1 MGAPS
6 ITYEAPKVEK
16 DKTFEKLMQY
26 QLERQLDLDQK
37 ALKSEDRQIA
47 QERGRRE
54 TGALG
59 FDAYADRI
67 ASQVKTGIT
76 PYNTAEQLL
85 QNYVSDYK
93 LDQKFM
99 PVTETRT
106 KFVYQDILDDE
117 GKPTGEKEKVEQ
129 EYEYTMPGA
138 TPGFT
143 FDYQTQVADKL
154 SGLYDEFYG
163 TRDAEG
169 GFVTDPL
176 TGKVDRGIR
185 GKQFEAGVQKAYQDL
200 FGRDAKADELT
211 EAFEEFDANLLTD
224 YSSFKADLKD
234 SEAYRKKFNDN
245 YFDNY
250 YDMLYGSSVEDR
262 IVGEGDEA
270 QVTKLRNYAFDASMM
285 PTVSFDLEERTG
297 ITLPDYE
304 TYFKEGRSVAELED
318 QRQSIAQSRDF
329 IYQSGLK
336 NLEGEIQKENNKI
349 MIEGKKDLAKID
361 QATSAYSSL
370 IGSFNF

>member
-6 ITYEAPKVEK
+6 ITYEAPKIEQ

-26 QLERQLDLDQK
+26 QLERQLDLDEK
-37 ALKSEDRQIA
+37 ALKAEDRQIA
-47 QERGRRE
+47 TERGRRE

-59 FDAYADRI
+59 FDAYADRV

-76 PYNTAEQLL
+76 PYETAEQLL
-85 QNYVSDYK
+85 RNYVKDYS

-154 SGLYDEFYG
+154 TDLYDAYYG
-163 TRDAEG
+163 DRDKETGEYTA
-169 GFVTDPL
+169 DPL
-176 TGKVDRGIR
+176 TGTVNRGIR
-185 GKQFEAGVQKAYQDL
+185 GKQFEAGVQKSYQDL
-200 FGRDAKADELT
+200 FGRDASPDELT

-224 YSSFKADLKD
+224 YASFKADLKD

-245 YFDNY
+245 YMDNY
-250 YDMLYGSSVEDR
+250 YDMLYGSSVGQRTDD
-262 IVGEGDEA
+262 EGN
-270 QVTKLRNYAFDASMM
+270 VTKLRKYAFDASMM
-285 PTVSFDLEERTG
+285 PTTSFDLEERTG

-304 TYFKEGRSVAELED
+304 EYFKEGRSIAELED
-318 QRQSIAQSRDF
+318 QRQNIAQSRDF

-349 MIEGKKDLAKID
+349 MIQGKKDLAKID
-361 QATSAYSSL
+361 QATSQYSSL
-370 IGSFNF
+370 ISSFNF